1 MPLVYLHLAFKV
13 TSVSLAGLTS
23 IFEFPAKVTGVMA
36 GLFVVAIQPMNSYSV
51 RVGVKSARLTFVP

>member
-23 IFEFPAKVTGVMA
+23 IFEFPAKVTWEVA
-36 GLFVVAIQPMNSYSV
+36 GLFVVAIQPMNS
-51 RVGVKSARLTFVP
+51 